1 MSQKSTETPNQ
12 KIDWDKVLN
21 ELGLF
26 GYHSAVVQGIQITN
40 DGRILSCEIIKEA
53 EKENG

>member
-12 KIDWDKVLN
+12 KIDWDKVLD

-26 GYHSAVVQGIQITN
+26 GYHSAVVQGMQITN
-40 DGRILSCEIIKEA
+40 DGRILSCEIIKDV